1 LSAITLTD
9 DRQKKAN
16 KRKEHCMFSIKKK
29 NDKVVIQKSTSP
41 NTGRQLAKT
50 LLENMNLKSQLE
62 QVKSAEPMDERV
74 KAKVSAIMGQ
84 DKVAMPVEP
93 TPAKKVYV
101 DELTPLQSKQSGME
115 SSLANAVKGLGD
127 VQTFTR
133 DPFTGE
139 PLYGGKDAKY
149 ATLGGAF
156 YITNDDPAESYY
168 LLYNGGMTFIL
179 TAGQSHGDYMSVL
192 YRAGSGNVSE
202 ATMQSIIKAKLSLTK
217 VKQFYKIVT
226 PTTHYNPRVPTLG
239 EPWSVMG
246 NKIDWINPT
255 FISVKQLFRCDCD
268 GATIV
273 F

>member
-1 LSAITLTD
+1 
-9 DRQKKAN
+9 
-16 KRKEHCMFSIKKK
+16 MFHIKKK
-29 NDKVVIQKSTSP
+29 DNTIVTKSVTPSAT
-41 NTGRQLAKT
+41 TGRQLAKT
-50 LLENMNLKSQLE
+50 LLENMNLKAQLE
-62 QVKSAEPMDERV
+62 QVESPVQSSNTLAMDARV
-74 KAKVSAIMGQ
+74 KEKVSAIMADSQ
-84 DKVAMPVEP
+84 VRIDTMVQEASDMPSKY
-93 TPAKKVYV
+93 TPA
-101 DELTPLQSKQSGME
+101 LTPLQSKQSGME

-202 ATMQSIIKAKLSLTK
+202 STMQSIIKAKLSLTK

-255 FISVKQLFRCDCD
+255 FISVKQLFRCHCD